1 MSAISAS
8 PVEPAILPFGSLEW
22 FKRQLASTPDRA
34 RRTAIMVGA
43 AVLCVIISMT
53 LQVPELSVT
62 AYMPFFVSQETKLK
76 TMVVGVGGLIGLTI
90 GIGSTLLLYKFTYGY
105 PELRIPGM
113 AIALFLGMWLSR
125 VFVIGSLGFII
136 GFIVAV
142 SQSVG
147 EAVPSPE
154 LLVRRLLWLWVAIA
168 YGVGLTVVLNLL
180 FLPDTTGPPADRPK
194 PKRSEPDR
202 HGLFVPDAFTNPAHV
217 HFALKVTLAA
227 MFCYIVYEGIDW
239 SGIHTAFIT
248 CTFIALESTGATLH
262 KGLLR
267 MGGCIIGGA
276 LALFTIV
283 FLMPHMVT
291 IASLVVVVAGASAI
305 AGWVAA
311 GSEMISYAGLQ
322 IAFAFFYSVFQGY
335 APDTDLDNV
344 RDRVVGILFGLIVTG
359 LVFRYIWPEHTIDRL
374 RDALRQALR
383 QLARLLEIPRPDV
396 SLEKTRAE
404 ANALIAET
412 SRSFEQARRYA
423 HLTVFEFE
431 ESLNGGRVGVEN
443 TRSTLSHVERV
454 FVPVTSLVSD
464 HAMDEWQQLPPAARI
479 AESELRNVVAR
490 RVEHVATSDMLEDA
504 DPNLSVPFD
513 RWTETMQA
521 LQVKNSRVGLVS
533 QLVTEVQQ
541 LKSIAS

>member
-1 MSAISAS
+1 MSAITASA
-8 PVEPAILPFGSLEW
+8 VEQPIVPFASLEW

-62 AYMPFFVSQETKLK
+62 AYMPFFISQKTKLQ
-76 TMVVGVGGLIGLTI
+76 TTIVGVAGFVGLTI
-90 GIGSTLLLYKFTYGY
+90 GIGITLLLYKFTYGY

-125 VFVIGSLGFII
+125 VFVIGPLGFII

-147 EAVPSPE
+147 EEVPSPE
-154 LLVRRLLWLWVAIA
+154 LLVRGLLWLSVAIA

-180 FLPDTTGPPADRPK
+180 FLPDTLGPQTHLPK
-194 PKRSEPDR
+194 PK
-202 HGLFVPDAFTNPAHV
+202 GFFVSDAFTNPAHV

-227 MFCYIVYEGIDW
+227 MFCYIFYMAIDW

-248 CTFIALESTGATLH
+248 CTFIALESTGATFH
-262 KGLLR
+262 KGALR
-267 MGGCIIGGA
+267 IGGCVIGGA

-291 IASLVVVVAGASAI
+291 IASLIVVVACASAI
-305 AGWVAA
+305 AGWVATGTELIA
-311 GSEMISYAGLQ
+311 YGGLQ

-344 RDRVVGILFGLIVTG
+344 RNRVVGILFGLIIIG

-374 RDALRQALR
+374 RGALRQALR
-383 QLARLLEIPRPDV
+383 QLARLLEIPQPRTSIETAKP
-396 SLEKTRAE
+396 E
-404 ANALIAET
+404 AHGLIAET
-412 SRSFEQARRYA
+412 SKSFDQARRYA
-423 HLTVFEFE
+423 ALTSFELEDDPTREQNSLGTLKTTLSHAENVFAAATSLAE
-431 ESLNGGRVGVEN
+431 EQSWHEWQELSSAAKIAESGLRTVVAKRVERAADSDIVEN
-443 TRSTLSHVERV
+443 TETGFSEALYVWNETVQQSH
-454 FVPVTSLVSD
+454 
-464 HAMDEWQQLPPAARI
+464 
-479 AESELRNVVAR
+479 SE
-490 RVEHVATSDMLEDA
+490 
-504 DPNLSVPFD
+504 
-513 RWTETMQA
+513 
-521 LQVKNSRVGLVS
+521 NSRKALMS
-533 QLVTEVQQ
+533 QIAAEVQH
-541 LKSIAS
+541 LG